1 MAQVIAGKLVLMT
14 IGCLDIGGAERRLLQ
29 LARSLRARNA
39 AVRLAFFVVSG
50 RAGILEPDF
59 REAGC
64 EIFHGRPGPAGM
76 IQVANLC
83 RHFKPDVL
91 HANSGTAGGFYCLA
105 AKAVGVR
112 RTISHIRSAG
122 PTNSSGTGKRGMI
135 YEPLTGFFSDLV
147 IGVSEA
153 AMDGKRFGR
162 SRKEVIYNGLDR
174 EELAIAETSEPPRD
188 YERPGPN
195 FVVLGRLDRLKNV
208 PHAVSAFAHFVK
220 QNESKTARLHLV
232 GPEGNVT
239 TEELKGL
246 ARDTGL
252 ADQVI
257 FHGPTSEP
265 LRFLFHADCA
275 LLASD
280 FEGLPGAA
288 LEALSCG
295 TPVVA
300 SDIASNREVMRHA
313 EGIEVI
319 PVSNM
324 VGWVAAMSRAL
335 KRDRTAIQE
344 HFWSKS
350 PFSLDQ
356 HTTEIMAAWGIE
368 PESTR
373 L

>member
-1 MAQVIAGKLVLMT
+1 MT

-39 AVRLAFFVVSG
+39 PVRLVFFVISG
-50 RAGILEPDF
+50 REGLLEPDF

-64 EIFHGRPGPAGM
+64 QIFYGQPGPAGM
-76 IQVANLC
+76 IQLACLS
-83 RHFKPDVL
+83 RRLKPDVL
-91 HANSGTAGGFYCLA
+91 HVNSGTAAGFYCLA
-105 AKAVGVR
+105 AKVGGVP

-122 PTNSSGTGKRGMI
+122 AANSSSIGKRGMI

-153 AMDGKRFGR
+153 AMEGKRFGK
-162 SRKEVIYNGLDR
+162 SRKRVIYNGLDQ
-174 EELAIAETSEPPRD
+174 EELAAAENSQPPRG
-188 YERPGPN
+188 YEKPGPN
-195 FVVLGRLDRLKNV
+195 FVVLGRFDRLKNI
-208 PHAVSAFAHFVK
+208 PHAIFAFAHFVR
-220 QNESKTARLHLV
+220 QNEVGAARLHVV

-239 TEELKGL
+239 TEELKCL
-246 ARDTGL
+246 ARETGV
-252 ADQVI
+252 AGQVI

-265 LRFLFHADCA
+265 LRFFFHADCA

-295 TPVVA
+295 TPLVA
-300 SDIASNREVMRHA
+300 SDIASTRELMSCAEGVEVM
-313 EGIEVI
+313 

-335 KRDRTAIQE
+335 KRDRATIRDY
-344 HFWSKS
+344 FWRES

-356 HTTEIMAAWGIE
+356 HTKEIMEAWGIGT
-368 PESTR
+368 ESAR